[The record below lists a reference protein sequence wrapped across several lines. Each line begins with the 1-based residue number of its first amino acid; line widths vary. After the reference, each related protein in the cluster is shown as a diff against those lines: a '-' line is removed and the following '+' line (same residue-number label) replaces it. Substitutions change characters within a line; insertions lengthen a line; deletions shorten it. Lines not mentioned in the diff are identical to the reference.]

1 MKKRANLFILFL
13 LIIFGILEV
22 INIHLS
28 NSISTNSIY
37 ASSLQTKV
45 ENLAEKNTLLK
56 TEVLKYTSYD
66 YISSKAATLGFVE
79 NKKSAI
85 SVSGPNS
92 FAQK

>member
-1 MKKRANLFILFL
+1 MKKANLIILFL
-13 LIIFGILEV
+13 LVIFGALEV
-22 INIHLS
+22 VNIHLS

-45 ENLAEKNTLLK
+45 ENLQERNTLLK
-56 TEVLKYTSYD
+56 TEILKYTSYD

-85 SVSGPNS
+85 SVGGPNS
-92 FAQK
+92 FAQR